1 MTAVE
6 RYITS
11 IKRYKEIGGDIDDV
25 IVLADTLLLE
35 LEQRQIKEAYNIGY
49 KDAQANHINDAEQYY
64 EQLKQTS

>member
-6 RYITS
+6 KYILA

-35 LEQRQIKEAYNIGY
+35 LEQRQVKGAYNIGY

-64 EQLKQTS
+64 EQLKLK

>member
-6 RYITS
+6 KYILA

-35 LEQRQIKEAYNIGY
+35 LEQRQVKEAYNIGY

-64 EQLKQTS
+64 EQLKLK